1 MDRTDKYMTAENL
14 ERIGR
19 MTLFNDILFRNV
31 AKDKDVARLFVRL
44 FTGREDLDVV
54 ARDTQYS
61 VVPVTGQRGVVMDLH
76 IVDDEGSVF
85 DFEVQDYRE
94 LHLALRARWYH
105 SQLDWE
111 HGPESGQ
118 EYDRLP
124 QVQVVFIMRYDPFG
138 QGRLLYR
145 VRKEAA
151 PGLVYDDGSHTAFMN
166 VGAADDSA
174 LGRLAH
180 DLVQTR
186 AEDMY
191 YDELRKQVRHY
202 KTTKEGRKRMCREL
216 EEMRMEDYDKK
227 ARMIAKS
234 LLADGMPIPDV
245 ARHTGLGREV
255 VEELAV
261 KKDK

>member
-44 FTGREDLDVV
+44 FTGRESLDVV

-76 IVDDEGSVF
+76 VIDGEGSVF
-85 DFEVQDYRE
+85 DFEIQDYRE

-124 QVQVVFIMRYDPFG
+124 QVQVVFIMRHDPFG
-138 QGRLLYR
+138 LGRLLYR

-151 PGLVYDDGSHTAFMN
+151 PGLPYDDGSHTSFMN
-166 VGAADDSA
+166 VKAADDSA

-227 ARMIAKS
+227 ARMIAERLISMGLPLDMVAEGTS
-234 LLADGMPIPDV
+234 LA
-245 ARHTGLGREV
+245 REV
-255 VEELAV
+255 VEELAA

>member
-76 IVDDEGSVF
+76 VIDGEGSVF
-85 DFEVQDYRE
+85 DFEIQDYRE

-118 EYDRLP
+118 AYDRLP
-124 QVQVVFIMRYDPFG
+124 QVQVVFIMRHDPFG

-166 VGAADDSA
+166 VRAADDSA

-191 YDELRKQVRHY
+191 YDELRRQVRHY
-202 KTTKEGRKRMCREL
+202 KTTKEGTKRMCREL

-255 VEELAV
+255 VEELAA

>member
-1 MDRTDKYMTAENL
+1 MDKVDNCVTQENL

-31 AKDKDVARLFVRL
+31 AKDRDVARLFVRL
-44 FTGREDLDVV
+44 FTGREELDVV

-76 IVDDEGSVF
+76 VIDGEGSVF
-85 DFEVQDYRE
+85 DFEIQDYRE

-118 EYDRLP
+118 EYDSLP
-124 QVQVVFIMRYDPFG
+124 QVQVVFIMRHDPFG

-151 PGLVYDDGSHTAFMN
+151 PGLPYDDGSHTAFMN
-166 VGAADDSA
+166 VRAADDSA

-191 YDELRKQVRHY
+191 YDELRKQVHHY

-216 EEMRMEDYDKK
+216 EEMKMETADKK
-227 ARMIAKS
+227 ARMIAERLISMGLPLDMVAEGTS
-234 LLADGMPIPDV
+234 LA
-245 ARHTGLGREV
+245 REV
-255 VEELAV
+255 VEELAA

>member
-1 MDRTDKYMTAENL
+1 MM
-14 ERIGR
+14 
-19 MTLFNDILFRNV
+19 
-31 AKDKDVARLFVRL
+31 AR
-44 FTGREDLDVV
+44 
-54 ARDTQYS
+54 
-61 VVPVTGQRGVVMDLH
+61 
-76 IVDDEGSVF
+76 
-85 DFEVQDYRE
+85 

-166 VGAADDSA
+166 VRAADDSA

-227 ARMIAKS
+227 ARMIAEN
-234 LLADGMPIPDV
+234 LLKFGMSVADV
-245 ARHTGLGREV
+245 AKNTELDRAV
-255 VEELAV
+255 VEELAA
-261 KKDK
+261 KKGK

>member
-1 MDRTDKYMTAENL
+1 MDKVDNCVTQENL

-44 FTGREDLDVV
+44 FTGRESLDVV

-85 DFEVQDYRE
+85 DFEIQDYRE

-118 EYDRLP
+118 EYDSLP
-124 QVQVVFIMRYDPFG
+124 QVQVVFIMRHDPFG

-166 VGAADDSA
+166 VRAADDSA

-191 YDELRKQVRHY
+191 YDELRRQVRHY

-216 EEMRMEDYDKK
+216 EEMKMETADKK
-227 ARMIAKS
+227 ARMIAERLISMGLPLDMVAEGTS
-234 LLADGMPIPDV
+234 LA
-245 ARHTGLGREV
+245 REV
-255 VEELAV
+255 VEELAA

>member
-31 AKDKDVARLFVRL
+31 AKDRDVARLFVRL
-44 FTGREDLDVV
+44 FTGRESLDVV

-85 DFEVQDYRE
+85 DFEIQDYRE

-216 EEMRMEDYDKK
+216 EEMKMETADKK
-227 ARMIAKS
+227 ARMIAERLISMGLPLDMVAEGTS
-234 LLADGMPIPDV
+234 LA
-245 ARHTGLGREV
+245 REV
-255 VEELAV
+255 VEELAA
-261 KKDK
+261 KNGK

>member
-1 MDRTDKYMTAENL
+1 MDKVDNCVTQENL

-31 AKDKDVARLFVRL
+31 ARLFVRL
-44 FTGREDLDVV
+44 FTGRESLDVV

-76 IVDDEGSVF
+76 VIDGEGSVF
-85 DFEVQDYRE
+85 DFEIQDYRE

-138 QGRLLYR
+138 QGRTG
-145 VRKEAA
+145 EAA
-151 PGLVYDDGSHTAFMN
+151 VQGEEGGRTGPGLRRREPHGLHEREGGGRQRPWTS
-166 VGAADDSA
+166 GARSCAD
-174 LGRLAH
+174 
-180 DLVQTR
+180 
-186 AEDMY
+186 
-191 YDELRKQVRHY
+191 
-202 KTTKEGRKRMCREL
+202 EGRGHVL
-216 EEMRMEDYDKK
+216 
-227 ARMIAKS
+227 
-234 LLADGMPIPDV
+234 
-245 ARHTGLGREV
+245 
-255 VEELAV
+255 
-261 KKDK
+261 

>member
-44 FTGREDLDVV
+44 FTGRESLDVV

-61 VVPVTGQRGVVMDLH
+61 VAPVTGQRGVVMDLH
-76 IVDDEGSVF
+76 VIDGEGSVF
-85 DFEVQDYRE
+85 DFEIQDYRE

-124 QVQVVFIMRYDPFG
+124 QVQVVFIMKYDPFG
-138 QGRLLYR
+138 LGKLLYR

-151 PGLVYDDGSHTAFMN
+151 PGLPYDDGSHTAFMN
-166 VGAADDSA
+166 VGAADDSG

-191 YDELRKQVRHY
+191 YDELKRQVHHY

-216 EEMRMEDYDKK
+216 EEMKLECYDKNS
-227 ARMIAKS
+227 RRIAES

-245 ARHTGLGREV
+245 ARHTGLEETV
-255 VEELAV
+255 VEQLAA

>member
-1 MDRTDKYMTAENL
+1 MDKVDNCVTQENL

-76 IVDDEGSVF
+76 VIDGEGSVF
-85 DFEVQDYRE
+85 DFEIQDYRE

-118 EYDRLP
+118 EYDT
-124 QVQVVFIMRYDPFG
+124 
-138 QGRLLYR
+138 
-145 VRKEAA
+145 

-166 VGAADDSA
+166 VRAADDSA

-202 KTTKEGRKRMCREL
+202 KTTKEGTKRMCQEL
-216 EEMRMEDYDKK
+216 EEMKRECADKNS
-227 ARMIAKS
+227 RRIAEN
-234 LLADGMPIPDV
+234 LLKFGMSVADV
-245 ARHTGLGREV
+245 AMNTELDKAV
-255 VEELAV
+255 VEELAA
-261 KKDK
+261 KKGK